1 MFKPTFLYI
10 KQHCI
15 TGLLYFGKTTNK
27 NVENYQGSGLYWKK
41 HLKEHG
47 KQTVTLWYCL
57 FTDEISCTEFAR
69 SFSRLHDIVESE
81 EWANLIEENGLDGAP
96 VGHPSFITDQ
106 EEVSRK
112 ISLANLKAWSD
123 PDYREKMIESQK
135 NSWTEERKEKQSIIS
150 KNLWTEERKIEHSNK
165 MKGRKGSKALKG
177 KPKSE
182 EHNIKNSKALK
193 GKPKSKEHIEKMK
206 LPKNRVCRLT
216 DKKEMSVNH
225 FTRWLNSIV
234 EDEPLV

>member
-1 MFKPTFLYI
+1 M
-10 KQHCI
+10 
-15 TGLLYFGKTTNK
+15 
-27 NVENYQGSGLYWKK
+27 KK
-41 HLKEHG
+41 
-47 KQTVTLWYCL
+47 
-57 FTDEISCTEFAR
+57 
-69 SFSRLHDIVESE
+69 
-81 EWANLIEENGLDGAP
+81 NGLDGAP
-96 VGHPSFITDQ
+96 VGYPSFITDQ
-106 EEVSRK
+106 QEVSRK

-135 NSWTEERKEKQSIIS
+135 NSWA
-150 KNLWTEERKIEHSNK
+150 EERKIEHSNK

-177 KPKSE
+177 KPKSKD
-182 EHNIKNSKALK
+182 HNVKNSEALK
-193 GKPKSKEHIEKMK
+193 GKPKSKEHVEKLR